1 MGMRTRGSG
10 SNDPR
15 LRAREERARR
25 EAEAAAAA
33 ASRPSSSGGS
43 GGSNGGSGGSN
54 VNNSKPQTVTGNVVV
69 DRAYSQ
75 LGKPYR
81 YGGSTPRGFDC
92 SGLIWWAYRQHGVTV
107 PRVTTDQAR
116 AGKAVKA
123 NAMRP
128 GDVLVF
134 KSRSS
139 ARGLHTALY
148 AGNGTF
154 VHSPSSGSRVRTDK
168 IANSYWSKRL
178 IRVRRILR

>member
-1 MGMRTRGSG
+1 MGNYSMPKYFQ
-10 SNDPR
+10 NMP
-15 LRAREERARR
+15 
-25 EAEAAAAA
+25 
-33 ASRPSSSGGS
+33 
-43 GGSNGGSGGSN
+43 
-54 VNNSKPQTVTGNVVV
+54 TV
-69 DRAYSQ
+69 
-75 LGKPYR
+75 
-81 YGGSTPRGFDC
+81 
-92 SGLIWWAYRQHGVTV
+92 
-107 PRVTTDQAR
+107 
-116 AGKAVKA
+116 GKAVKA

>member
-1 MGMRTRGSG
+1 MSDRSAARNAGRDAGRRAPLPILFLLACLAACLLSGCGAKTITGLVWREPEAAGPVGSG
-10 SNDPR
+10 SAV
-15 LRAREERARR
+15 ARSAL
-25 EAEAAAAA
+25 
-33 ASRPSSSGGS
+33 
-43 GGSNGGSGGSN
+43 
-54 VNNSKPQTVTGNVVV
+54 
-69 DRAYSQ
+69 SQ
-75 LGKPYR
+75 VGKPYR

-92 SGLIWWAYRQHGVTV
+92 SGLIWWAYRQNGVTV
-107 PRVTTDQAR
+107 PRVTTDQAK

-123 NAMRP
+123 SAMQP

-139 ARGLHTALY
+139 SRGLHTALY

-178 IRVRRILR
+178 IRVRRILK

>member
-1 MGMRTRGSG
+1 MSGRRAAANAASNAGGRAPLPILFLLVCLAACLLPGYSAKTITGLVWREPEVAGPAGSG
-10 SNDPR
+10 SAV
-15 LRAREERARR
+15 ARSAL
-25 EAEAAAAA
+25 
-33 ASRPSSSGGS
+33 
-43 GGSNGGSGGSN
+43 
-54 VNNSKPQTVTGNVVV
+54 
-69 DRAYSQ
+69 SQ
-75 LGKPYR
+75 VGKPYR

>member
-1 MGMRTRGSG
+1 MSGRRAAANAASNAGGRAPLPLLFLLVCLAACLLPGCSAKTITGLVWREPEVAGPAGSG
-10 SNDPR
+10 SAV
-15 LRAREERARR
+15 ARSAL
-25 EAEAAAAA
+25 
-33 ASRPSSSGGS
+33 
-43 GGSNGGSGGSN
+43 
-54 VNNSKPQTVTGNVVV
+54 
-69 DRAYSQ
+69 SQ
-75 LGKPYR
+75 VGKPYR

-92 SGLIWWAYRQHGVTV
+92 SGLIWWAYRQHGVTG